1 MATDFRNILPLFEA
15 FDEELNSVKGIS
27 FKYAGEGAVL
37 GGLLGGGTGAVI
49 GGLLGTFVGHTEER
63 DRINKVNKQLL
74 DAIYNLE
81 NSRDAIFA
89 YTQFLDKESPTM
101 DMNFETYVLPYFSF
115 EDFPI
120 DTQCIN
126 VVFDCIT
133 ERYQALFS
141 TIKAEKI
148 MDFLNNWR
156 EKYNEMSLEKF
167 IDYAY
172 KKTYLSHDI
181 VWTVAYDDFFN
192 MLDDSINSKFA
203 DELQDNN
210 TTVLLYD
217 RFMNIMMYVASY
229 VPVDSLKWKEGAKF
243 PFAQM
248 QKRLISTS
256 QINIQLCGEAYK
268 IYLGNNKRMNEIKQL
283 VEEKPIEINQLEK
296 DVQRSKKMQPF
307 AVILTIV
314 FTSFPLFLL
323 IIKEHN
329 GFLTE
334 VCFFFLAIFLPFSV
348 GWFSGKS
355 IEEKLDM
362 LSSKKMELKN
372 LNDEL
377 ENIQASNLFSGFSLT
392 NWGYGQLKR
401 KIVYQFVPFIEYH
414 DDDD

>member
-15 FDEELNSVKGIS
+15 FDEELNSVKGLS
-27 FKYAGEGAVL
+27 FEYAGGGAVL

-49 GGLLGTFVGHTEER
+49 GGLLGTFVGYTEER
-63 DRINKVNKQLL
+63 NRINKVNKQLL

-89 YTQFLDKESPTM
+89 FTQFLDKESPTM

-141 TIKAEKI
+141 TRKAEII

-156 EKYNEMSLEKF
+156 EKYNKMSLEEF
-167 IDYAY
+167 VDYAY
-172 KKTYLSHDI
+172 KKTYLDYDI
-181 VWTVAYDDFFN
+181 VWTDAYDYFFN
-192 MLDDSINSKFA
+192 KVAEALK
-203 DELQDNN
+203 DNN
-210 TTVLLYD
+210 ISALLYD

-248 QKRLISTS
+248 QKRLISTP

-268 IYLGNNKRMNEIKQL
+268 IYLGNNRRMNDIKQL
-283 VEEKPIEINQLEK
+283 VEKKPIEINQLEK

-307 AVILTIV
+307 VVILTIV
-314 FTSFPLFLL
+314 FTSFPLFRL
-323 IIKEHN
+323 IIKAHN
-329 GFLTE
+329 GFLIE
-334 VCFFFLAIFLPFSV
+334 VFFFIAAILLPCSV
-348 GWFSGKS
+348 GALFAKS
-355 IEEKLDM
+355 IEKKQDM

-377 ENIQASNLFSGFSLT
+377 ENIQASNLFSGYSLK

-414 DDDD
+414 DDDDDDDD

>member
-15 FDEELNSVKGIS
+15 FDEELNSVKGLS
-27 FKYAGEGAVL
+27 FEYAGGGAVL

-49 GGLLGTFVGHTEER
+49 GGLLGTFVGYTEER

-81 NSRDAIFA
+81 NSRDAIFV
-89 YTQFLDKESPTM
+89 YTQFLDKETPTM
-101 DMNFETYVLPYFSF
+101 DMNFEAYILPYFLS

-120 DTQCIN
+120 YTQRIN
-126 VVFDCIT
+126 VVFDHIT
-133 ERYQALFS
+133 ELYQAFFS
-141 TIKAEKI
+141 TRKAEKI
-148 MDFLNNWR
+148 MDFLDNWR
-156 EKYNEMSLEKF
+156 EKYNEMSLEEF

-172 KKTYLSHDI
+172 KETYLDYDI
-181 VWTVAYDDFFN
+181 VWTDAYDYFFN
-192 MLDDSINSKFA
+192 MVAEALK
-203 DELQDNN
+203 DNN
-210 TTVLLYD
+210 KSALLYD

-248 QKRLISTS
+248 QKRLISTP

-268 IYLGNNKRMNEIKQL
+268 IYLGNNRRMNEIKQL
-283 VEEKPIEINQLEK
+283 VEKKAIEINQLEK
-296 DVQRSKKMQPF
+296 DVQRSKKRQPF
-307 AVILTIV
+307 AVILTIL

-334 VCFFFLAIFLPFSV
+334 VFFFFLAIFLPCSV
-348 GWFSGKS
+348 GWFSAKS
-355 IEEKLDM
+355 IEDIQDM

-377 ENIQASNLFSGFSLT
+377 ENIQASNLFSGYSLK

-414 DDDD
+414 DDDDDDDDDD

>member
-15 FDEELNSVKGIS
+15 FDEELNSVKGLS
-27 FKYAGEGAVL
+27 FEYAGGGAVL
-37 GGLLGGGTGAVI
+37 GGLLGGVTGAVI

-192 MLDDSINSKFA
+192 MVA
-203 DELQDNN
+203 EELKDNN
-210 TTVLLYD
+210 TSALLYD

-229 VPVDSLKWKEGAKF
+229 VPVDSLKWKEGVNS

-248 QKRLISTS
+248 QKRLISTT

-268 IYLGNNKRMNEIKQL
+268 IYLGNNERMNETKQL
-283 VEEKPIEINQLEK
+283 VEKKAIEINQLEE
-296 DVQRSKKMQPF
+296 DVQMRKVMQPF

-329 GFLTE
+329 GFLIE
-334 VCFFFLAIFLPFSV
+334 VFFFIAAILLPCSV
-348 GWFSGKS
+348 GALFAKS
-355 IEEKLDM
+355 IEKIQDM

-377 ENIQASNLFSGFSLT
+377 ENIQASNLFSGYSLK

-414 DDDD
+414 DDDDDD